1 MQPGCVGMGERVGGT
16 RMASEIEAGDG
27 GAKGG
32 GGGAKRAKRRV
43 PGTVEKIFFRLFFVT
58 MARKDT
64 WF

>member
-32 GGGAKRAKRRV
+32 AAVERRGRNDGFRAPLKRSFSV
-43 PGTVEKIFFRLFFVT
+43 YFS
-58 MARKDT
+58 
-64 WF
+64 